1 MELKEL
7 LISSIETK
15 TTTLDN
21 ELQIVEDY
29 LYGQELT
36 RIKEELLK
44 CEEFSECEELII
56 LNHPIVEDMN
66 GVAKVVPTF
75 KIGEGMKF
83 KGKCYLL
90 SLSLTPVMYNPTDYV
105 KPIKDGAVITP
116 TIYDPITFEP
126 KKKIILE
133 FSPDRVQDGVT
144 NHEEI
149 VRQELHDLL
158 DKVLNHPNE
167 YQHEG
172 SRYVMVR
179 GLFEVVSS
187 PDGEQVSELGELK
200 VDSDK
205 HQLVFFFDETNENEV
220 TLEKMIIPRELSE
233 KYIEEIGFGPVK
245 TTKEKIEEFIKK
257 NSN

>member
-21 ELQIVEDY
+21 ELQIMEDY

-90 SLSLTPVMYNPTDYV
+90 SLSLTPVMYNPTDYD
-105 KPIKDGAVITP
+105 KPIKDGCVLSRPIF
-116 TIYDPITFEP
+116 DPFTFEEKRRISITFST
-126 KKKIILE
+126 KNLE
-133 FSPDRVQDGVT
+133 ESR
-144 NHEEI
+144 E
-149 VRQELHDLL
+149 ELHKTL
-158 DKVLNHPNE
+158 DKILDVPNE
-167 YQHEG
+167 YQPEG
-172 SRYVMVR
+172 LRYVMVR